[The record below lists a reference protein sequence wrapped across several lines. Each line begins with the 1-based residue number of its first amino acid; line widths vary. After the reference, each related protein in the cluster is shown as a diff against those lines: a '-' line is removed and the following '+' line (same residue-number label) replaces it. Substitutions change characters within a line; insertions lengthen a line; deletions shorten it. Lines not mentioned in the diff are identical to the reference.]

1 MRIALKRTILCAT
14 AGLVVLF
21 LAPFA
26 LAGLDRAMIA
36 IGMNDDEAAA
46 VLPDPSQSIAIKRRP
61 IWSPVLGNEFRR
73 SIHLSSS
80 GRELLMTE
88 IEPDTGGYAL
98 MQLFETPRKKYLLTD
113 GISCYQLDLLHPEV
127 RKISVTE
134 DSALVFVGAF
144 DEESTDHH
152 FQFVSSAQ
160 RSRQPFG
167 YTSPDWCLREERK

>member
-1 MRIALKRTILCAT
+1 MGIALKRTILCAT
-14 AGLVVLF
+14 IGLVALF

-26 LAGLDRAMIA
+26 LAGIDWAMIA

-46 VLPDPSQSIAIKRRP
+46 VLPDLSQSIMIKRRP
-61 IWSPVLGNEFRR
+61 IWSPFLGNEFQR
-73 SIHLSSS
+73 SVHLSSS

-98 MQLFETPRKKYLLTD
+98 MQLFETSKKKYLLTD

-127 RKISVTE
+127 RKISVAE

-144 DEESTDHH
+144 DEESAGHH
-152 FQFVSSAQ
+152 FQFVNSTQ
-160 RSRQPFG
+160 RSRQSFG
-167 YTSPDWCLREERK
+167 YTSPDWCLREASK